1 MAEGHDIARRVYMVG
16 RKIYSMA
23 DLLQRFSKP
32 EYMKNGISRI
42 SDMHMKV
49 GEPVRYRFDHELVPL
64 PEGEPLSEEV
74 LEALLFPLLE
84 PDHIDQ
90 LSGTGDIDSS
100 FELPGAELAF
110 RINTF
115 RDREGLACAIRVLPR
130 KIPLLE
136 NIGFPDDRVRQELQT
151 LQQGLVIVTGVTTSG
166 KSTTIASLI
175 QAINWTQRRRII
187 TLEDPIEYVI
197 PSDKS
202 LISQRELRTHIR
214 SFDEG
219 LRSALREDPDIIF
232 VGEMRDRETAAL
244 ALTAAETGHL
254 VLSTLHTRDARGAVS
269 RIVDM
274 FPSDRTKELSLQ
286 LSFALS
292 HIIAQ
297 KLVPMAKGGGR
308 RVAMEVLKNIPA
320 VGHLIRSGNWHQ
332 IYASM
337 ETQAKEGLNTMEKH
351 LADLAMRGAITREAA
366 IRYANDPAIQARL
379 KS

>member
-1 MAEGHDIARRVYMVG
+1 MVEGHDISKPVYRVG
-16 RKIYSMA
+16 RKIFSMV

-32 EYMKNGISRI
+32 EYLKNGISRL

-49 GEPVRYRFDHELVPL
+49 GEPVRYRFDHELMPL

-74 LEALLFPLLE
+74 LKALLFPLLE
-84 PDHIDQ
+84 PDQIEQ
-90 LSGTGDIDSS
+90 LRGVGDIDSS
-100 FELPGAELAF
+100 YQLAEEELSF

-115 RDREGLACAIRVLPR
+115 RDRDGLACAIRVLPR

-136 NIGFPDDRVRQELQT
+136 NIGFPDDRVRAELQT

-175 QAINWTQRRRII
+175 QAINGTQRRRII

-202 LISQRELRTHIR
+202 LISQRELRTHIP
-214 SFDEG
+214 SFGEG

-232 VGEMRDRETAAL
+232 VGEMRDRETTAL

-254 VLSTLHTRDARGAVS
+254 VLSTLHTRDARGAIS

-286 LSFALS
+286 LSFGLS

-297 KLVPMAKGGGR
+297 KLVPLAKGGGR

-320 VGHLIRSGNWHQ
+320 VSHLVRSGNWHQ
-332 IYASM
+332 IYGAM

-351 LADLAMRGAITREAA
+351 LADLANRGAITREDA
-366 IRYANDPAIQARL
+366 IRHANDPSIEVRL
-379 KS
+379 KK